1 MTQPEEK
8 PNKEGWAKF
17 AGIDQIDWLII
28 VVAVLV
34 STIARYHHW
43 FGDAPGWF
51 LDFVL
56 PMGIIFV
63 AYKSRAGLR
72 ARKERLER
80 AKRWPLENE
89 LGESGRED
97 KGDN

>member
-1 MTQPEEK
+1 MTKPEKK
-8 PNKEGWAKF
+8 PNKGWAKF

-34 STIARYHHW
+34 STVARYHHW

-56 PMGIIFV
+56 PMGMIVV
-63 AYKSRAGLR
+63 AYKVRAGLR
-72 ARKERLER
+72 TRRERLEW
-80 AKRWPLENE
+80 AKRWPLDNKPQ
-89 LGESGRED
+89 ESAREE
-97 KGDN
+97 KGDD

>member
-1 MTQPEEK
+1 MIKPEEK

-34 STIARYHHW
+34 STVARYHHW

-51 LDFVL
+51 LDFAL
-56 PMGIIFV
+56 PMGMIFV
-63 AYKSRAGLR
+63 AYKARAGFR
-72 ARKERLER
+72 SRKERLER
-80 AKRWPLENE
+80 AKHWPVPDNKSAK
-89 LGESGRED
+89 SGRED
-97 KGDN
+97 EQ